1 MRYLNSHRLIYYE
14 QFILLF
20 LALLPLFLS
29 AQTEGKLE
37 VFLAVKDGRLVVD
50 TSTFTSNQLPYPTG
64 SQTQLVNLLNKNFA
78 HLDSLADA
86 GAEQWCFP
94 NSVCKP
100 LDASFAEGYRYL
112 TMTDGKGPA
121 VAVGFDD
128 NSMMEGYDLALQDF
142 FELYI
147 FDIMVENIWAQ
158 TPLSIQPDKLG
169 PRNYA
174 KLQFPFSIKPPIN
187 TSRFRIIWDGQ
198 DTLSKAKTQQTL
210 KGLDGQLWFRDAI
223 QDRAEHY
230 FFLSKFQL
238 NYFVADS
245 TVSVTPNRLARII
258 VKTDQQKEVR
268 RAMYQLLPTPL
279 FKASTKLPLE
289 SLLMNTSAGG
299 GMLSYQF
306 NLLKHFNYQ
315 FKPLPKLQTDMLQL
329 TQMQLGKMNYSLRAI
344 NTPNGLL
351 DSIPVLDQAFFFDIF
366 ANKVKNDSPPDTSNV
381 APPPLQSNP
390 DGVIGANDFATNPRT
405 FDNNRLKELDKQKPN
420 KERRNFLGFGID
432 HSFGDGSVTRLIY
445 QRLMK
450 NGSTFSLQGGYA
462 FNEDGVKN
470 GGFFASGN
478 FFTDYLFFNSLKKKL
493 SMQVTA
499 NSTLTA
505 NRVFAGTPTTVRRSG
520 GKAKFQLE
528 WFREIKGQQMSSSLS
543 MNTQR
548 VEQND
553 LNGVI
558 KLGKTTISFLDIG
571 TTYFFKQPGKQHD
584 AILLIQPELRL
595 GLTGLEQ
602 SGGGTEYLTSNITLN
617 WTCTMAKGFGF
628 KFAGY
633 WQHGSDKAPVFE
645 QPSLKT
651 AMNRGFKEDDIISQ
665 NLLGAQLEYWFP
677 FPRFGNKWSGFNK
690 YLFENIRL
698 ATFADFT
705 RFSSPADITG
715 HFLWS
720 PGLGIRFIRFPAQV
734 NFDWAYGMAPDGFN
748 IGKSRFSIGLTL
760 NGPL

>member
-1 MRYLNSHRLIYYE
+1 MYGKPL
-14 QFILLF
+14 ILLF
-20 LALLPLFLS
+20 LVLLPLFLS
-29 AQTEGKLE
+29 AQAEGKLE
-37 VFLAVKDGRLVVD
+37 VFLAIKDGKLVVD
-50 TSTFTSNQLPYPTG
+50 TSTFTSDNLPYPAD
-64 SQTQLVNLLNKNFA
+64 SQTKLVDLLNQNFA
-78 HLDSLADA
+78 HLDSLVDA

-100 LDASFAEGYRYL
+100 LDATFKEGYRYL
-112 TMTDGKGPA
+112 TMTDGKGRM

-128 NSMMEGYDLALQDF
+128 NAMMDGYDLALQDF

-147 FDIMVENIWAQ
+147 FDILIENVWAQ
-158 TPLSIQPDKLG
+158 TPLSIRPDKLG

-174 KLQFPFSIKPPIN
+174 KLQFPFSVKPPIN
-187 TSRFRIIWDGQ
+187 TQGFSIIWDGQ
-198 DTLSKAKTQQTL
+198 DTLSKAKTKQIL
-210 KGLDGQLWFRDAI
+210 KGLDGQLWFRNTI
-223 QDRAEHY
+223 QNRAEHY

-245 TVSVTPNRLARII
+245 TVSVSPNRLARII
-258 VKTDQQKEVR
+258 VKSDRPKEVR

-279 FKASTKLPLE
+279 FKASTKIPLD
-289 SLLMNTSAGG
+289 SLLMDSSGGG

-306 NLLKHFNYQ
+306 NLLRHFDYQ
-315 FKPLPKLQTDMLQL
+315 PNPLPKLQTDMLQL

-351 DSIPVLDQAFFFDIF
+351 DSVPVLDQAFFFDIF
-366 ANKVKNDSPPDTSNV
+366 ANKIKNDSPPDTSNV
-381 APPPLQSNP
+381 PPPPLTPNEDGITNP
-390 DGVIGANDFATNPRT
+390 SDLATNPRS
-405 FDNNRLKELDKQKPN
+405 FDNNRLRELDKQKPN

-432 HSFGDGSVTRLIY
+432 HSFGDGTATRLIY

-450 NGSTFSLQGGYA
+450 DGSTFSAQAGYS
-462 FNEDGVKN
+462 FNEDGVEN

-493 SMQVTA
+493 SLQVTA

-505 NRVFAGTPTTVRRSG
+505 NRVFAGTPTKVRRSG

-528 WFREIKGQQMSSSLS
+528 WFREIKGQQISSSLS

-553 LNGVI
+553 LNDVN
-558 KLGKTTISFLDIG
+558 LGKTTISFLDIG

-602 SGGGTEYLTSNITLN
+602 SGGGTKYLTSNITLN
-617 WTCTMAKGFGF
+617 WTRTMAKGFGM
-628 KFAGY
+628 KFTGY
-633 WQHGSDKAPVFE
+633 WQHGSDDAPIFE

-651 AMNRGFKEDDIISQ
+651 AMNRGFKEDDIIARD
-665 NLLGAQLEYWFP
+665 LLGSQIECWFP

-690 YLFENIRL
+690 YLFENVRL
-698 ATFADFT
+698 AAFADFT
-705 RFSSPADITG
+705 QFTSAPSITSD
-715 HFLWS
+715 FLWS
-720 PGLGIRFIRFPAQV
+720 PGVGLRFVRFPAQV
-734 NFDWAYGMAPDGFN
+734 NFDWAYGIAPDGFN